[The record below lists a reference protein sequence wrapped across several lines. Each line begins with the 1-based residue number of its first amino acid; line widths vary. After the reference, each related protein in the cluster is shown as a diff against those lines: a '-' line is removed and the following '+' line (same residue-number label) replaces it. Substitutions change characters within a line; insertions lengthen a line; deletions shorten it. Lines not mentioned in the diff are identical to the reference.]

1 LKNKI
6 MITEQHYTRLNEHPE
21 DRIFRDKEYINRLQK
36 HIDEVYEE
44 LSRDLRVNME
54 GKDYLFDYIFNE
66 DDKDLEFEDY
76 LNKLGH
82 RYDEMTF
89 RKRKPSYL
97 YY

>member
-1 LKNKI
+1 

-36 HIDEVYEE
+36 HIDEVFER
-44 LSRDLRVNME
+44 LSRDLRVNVDDAL
-54 GKDYLFDYIFNE
+54 KDYLFDYIFNV

-82 RYDEMTF
+82 RYDKLFF
-89 RKRKPSYL
+89 RKRKSKYINL
-97 YY
+97 